1 MQSAWRS
8 PGRHVNARSRN
19 DPPVIDL
26 HTHIL
31 PGLDDGARTLEES
44 VAMARS
50 AIADGIR
57 VMAATPHVRED
68 YPTRAAEMERGVGD
82 LRQALAKEGLT
93 LDVRTGG
100 EIALDRLGTLEADEL
115 ARPPPRVRA

>member
-1 MQSAWRS
+1 
-8 PGRHVNARSRN
+8 
-19 DPPVIDL
+19 VIDL

-50 AIADGIR
+50 AVADGIR

-82 LRQALAKEGLT
+82 LRQALAKGGFRCGRGAFSVWPEP
-93 LDVRTGG
+93 RTSSS
-100 EIALDRLGTLEADEL
+100 A
-115 ARPPPRVRA
+115 AR